1 MPDPDSAR
9 MTDTPRRSLAPMEAI
24 EFSIAA
30 VFRNFFFGLGLAL
43 SWLVLLSP
51 LVVLAWYLAFR
62 NGAPDFKALSPAA
75 MAGLALL
82 GAGLLLA
89 SFSIAVNWHRRVL
102 LGETPRRLNWVR
114 LDGVMWR
121 YVLGFLLILIVLGL
135 YAGAAFGVTALAA
148 PALEPQL
155 GPAAKPLGTVIAVLL
170 GLSALFTFYRLSS
183 WLAAI
188 AVEDRDYGL
197 RTAWRATRKNRI
209 AYLGFTFW
217 LLFTL
222 AVAGAIGAAAF
233 FAQQALPQP
242 WVKPAAFVL
251 MGVLAWLA
259 MFFIA
264 TVAAGHYRCF
274 SGMARSA
281 GDEAGVEP

>member
-1 MPDPDSAR
+1 

-24 EFSIAA
+24 EFTIAA
-30 VFRNFFFGLGLAL
+30 VFRHFFFGLGLAL

-51 LVVLAWYLAFR
+51 LAALAWFLAFR
-62 NGAPDFKALSPAA
+62 NGVPDFKALPPAA
-75 MAGLALL
+75 MAGLVLL
-82 GAGLLLA
+82 GAGVLIA

-102 LGETPRRLNWVR
+102 LGETPRRLQWVR

-121 YVLGFLLILIVLGL
+121 YVLGFLLILLVLGL
-135 YAGAAFGVTALAA
+135 YAGAAFGITMLAA
-148 PALEPQL
+148 PTLEPQL
-155 GPAAKPLGTVIAVLL
+155 GPAAKPIGIAIAVLL

-183 WLAAI
+183 WLAGV

-222 AVAGAIGAAAF
+222 AIAGAIGAGAF
-233 FAQQALPQP
+233 FAQQNLPQP
-242 WVKPAAFVL
+242 WVKPVAFGL
-251 MGVLAWLA
+251 IGILGWLSLFLFA
-259 MFFIA
+259 S
-264 TVAAGHYRCF
+264 VAASHYRCF
-274 SGMARSA
+274 SDATESSA
-281 GDEAGVEP
+281 DES